1 MKHLPGSRNVARRL
15 EGARLVFVCSTG
27 ILSMAKSHPRKR
39 HLSNKGGRNCGRRRF
54 YEILPTATCKTR
66 DSAFVA
72 PICDISSNGVFIKTT
87 RQFSIGQEIA
97 MTITFPSTGES
108 RMVTGEVVRITS
120 EGVGVDIK
128 VFFKD

>member
-1 MKHLPGSRNVARRL
+1 
-15 EGARLVFVCSTG
+15 
-27 ILSMAKSHPRKR
+27 MAKSDPRNR
-39 HLSNKGGRNCGRRRF
+39 NLSNMGGRNCGRRRF
-54 YEILPTATCKTR
+54 HEILPTATCKTR

-87 RQFSIGQEIA
+87 RKFSVGQEVA
-97 MTITFPSTGES
+97 MTITFPSTGEI

-120 EGVGVDIK
+120 EGVGIDIK